1 MCLIVHLIKNKSKQS
16 IKGKK
21 ITNKNIE
28 SIKITSLGKMITI
41 NGNTLQRRLE
51 ILDRFFYNRQREKIV
66 IMEKRYFQLCESKQ
80 EKIFLYL

>member
-1 MCLIVHLIKNKSKQS
+1 
-16 IKGKK
+16 
-21 ITNKNIE
+21 
-28 SIKITSLGKMITI
+28 MITI